1 MKSTY
6 ISLKCEEEFEIHT
19 VNKKQ
24 RFTLNIY
31 CDQCQT
37 VHTFMLKPIKKRTK
51 S

>member
-6 ISLKCEEEFEIHT
+6 ISLKCEEEFEVDT
-19 VNKKQ
+19 TTNNK

-37 VHTFMLKPIKKRTK
+37 VHTFVLKPLEKR
-51 S
+51 